1 MTYNFIVKKIYE
13 KLIKSHKI
21 FLVLI
26 FFSMFLS
33 AFLEMLT
40 ISSLVPFLK
49 VMLNPD
55 LTYESFQYKYII
67 FSEHLFIKNPLGYIS
82 IIFISIIIASTL
94 IKLLVLKLI
103 LRVTTLIGVNISSN
117 VFNNIISQSYIDFTK
132 FNTSE
137 LISVIESK
145 VDPW

>member
-13 KLIKSHKI
+13 KLSKSLKI

-67 FSEHLFIKNPLGYIS
+67 FSEHLFIKNPLGTY
-82 IIFISIIIASTL
+82 
-94 IKLLVLKLI
+94 
-103 LRVTTLIGVNISSN
+103 
-117 VFNNIISQSYIDFTK
+117 Q
-132 FNTSE
+132 
-137 LISVIESK
+137 
-145 VDPW
+145 